1 MKEIIV
7 SKDDISTRIDRIIR
21 RYFKELSLSEIYQM
35 IKDGDILLNGKK
47 VQPSYRVRPGDKIFI
62 PFDNRN
68 ETRTINIPSR
78 EINTLKI
85 VFEDEHIIIAD
96 KRAGIPVHAGSW
108 WSYGLVDIL
117 AQKYGSIFPVHRL
130 DKDTSGLIIFAR
142 NRRTARRLSE
152 TIKNHDLTREYLALA
167 KGKIVRNDNI
177 SLPIE
182 KRTKFVEVSEKG
194 KEAITEFSPEEI
206 FSCCTLLKLRLYT
219 GRTHQIRVHL
229 SKINHPVAGDW
240 KYGDKN
246 FNIFMKRKGLKRLFL
261 HSHHLLIEHPALQ
274 NKLEFWS
281 PLPEELEKVLSE
293 IR

>member
-7 SKDDISTRIDRIIR
+7 SEDDISTRIDRIIR
-21 RYFKELSLSEIYQM
+21 RYFKELSLSEIYQL
-35 IKDGDILLNGKK
+35 IENGDILLNGKK
-47 VQPSYRVRPGDKIFI
+47 VKPSHRVQPGDKIFI
-62 PFDNRN
+62 PFENSGA
-68 ETRTINIPSR
+68 TRTTNIPSR

-85 VFEDEHIIIAD
+85 IFEDDYIIIAE
-96 KRAGIPVHAGSW
+96 KRAGIPVHSGSGW
-108 WSYGLVDIL
+108 DYGLVDIL
-117 AQKYGSIFPVHRL
+117 GQKYGSIFPVHRL

-142 NRRTARRLSE
+142 NRITARNLSE
-152 TIKNHDLTREYLALA
+152 IIKKHNLTREYLALV
-167 KGKIVRNDNI
+167 KGRITKNNNI

-182 KRTKFVEVSEKG
+182 KKAKIVEVSEKG
-194 KEAITEFSPEEI
+194 KEAITKFSPEKI
-206 FSCCTLLKLRLYT
+206 FPCCTLLKLRLYT

-261 HSHHLLIEHPALQ
+261 HSHHLIMEHPVSK